1 MQEEN
6 SQLESMEAKA
16 TSSSESVETTEAN
29 EAQESQLDA
38 FEQAKVSLEE
48 AQMMKEYE
56 DLLSEEN
63 SDKSPFSIAS
73 TLYGMYAPRFEQLVK
88 ELSTGQLR
96 RLVNALVQY
105 PLTNKEFIDEKS
117 GPLPMAFSLGQALLE
132 AKWIMFSQTMM
143 QQQEQ
148 VQNAQERASATEE
161 SEIKKEEVNG

>member
-6 SQLESMEAKA
+6 TQTESSSLETKEE
-16 TSSSESVETTEAN
+16 TTEVVSESV
-29 EAQESQLDA
+29 DA
-38 FEQAKVSLEE
+38 FEQARASLEE

-56 DLLSEEN
+56 DILSGEEA
-63 SDKSPFSIAS
+63 DKSPFSVAS

-105 PLTNKEFIDEKS
+105 PLTNKEFIHEKS
-117 GPLPMAFSLGQALLE
+117 GHLPMAFSLGQALLE